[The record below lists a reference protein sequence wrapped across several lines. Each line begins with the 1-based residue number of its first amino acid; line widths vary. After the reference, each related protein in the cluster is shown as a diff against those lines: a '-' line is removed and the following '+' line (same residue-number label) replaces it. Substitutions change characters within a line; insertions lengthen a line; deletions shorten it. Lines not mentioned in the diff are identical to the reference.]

1 MIGIQLAN
9 STNESVLY
17 FLAISTSLIA
27 GGFSLKMVYDLYFS
41 APAAAKSHQ
50 TKAKKLVVAPKFN

>member
-17 FLAISTSLIA
+17 FLAITTSILS

-41 APAAAKSHQ
+41 APAIKKQRVAKG
-50 TKAKKLVVAPKFN
+50 LVAAPKFN

>member
-41 APAAAKSHQ
+41 APAAAKPSIASKWRITASPPQ
-50 TKAKKLVVAPKFN
+50 S